1 VAGGEYSAKYN
12 AQQAATSATNAASS
26 ASASA
31 SSATASAS
39 SATSAASAQAAA
51 ETARDQT
58 FAAFDSFDDR
68 YLGAKSSDPTTDND
82 GNPLVAGALYFNTV
96 SSAMKVYTGS
106 VWVDA
111 YAAGTMFVQKAGST
125 MTGPLVLYGD
135 AIANLEPVPLQQLNA
150 GLATKAA
157 LVHTHTASQISDST
171 TAGRALLTAADAA
184 AQRTSLGLG
193 SAALLNTSGVVQQDA
208 VTGSAYLPAGS
219 TAQRPASPAAGYIR
233 YNTST
238 GKFEGYGSS
247 WGNIGGG
254 AAIGDTPP
262 SNAGAGDLW
271 WNSADG
277 HMYVYY
283 TDANSSQWVDI
294 TAWASSGA
302 YLPLSG
308 GSLSG
313 SLSVTGSISASGTL
327 GVSGNITASANLGVT
342 GTATLGALSVTGSST
357 LSALTV
363 SGQTSTGSLLVNN
376 NTIIASP
383 VFSAYASN
391 YQAVTGGTTV
401 KINFDVEEYDS
412 NSFYNNTTS
421 RFQPTIAGYYQIH
434 GILRINALNQAFWSE
449 IRKNGA
455 LYRRSQEA
463 SATSNMHQLSYDAL
477 VYMNGTTD
485 YIEIFGFCNGAGT
498 QQWGYNVKE
507 FSNWFQGFLVRAA

>member
-68 YLGAKSSDPTTDND
+68 YLGAKSSDPTVDND

-135 AIANLEPVPLQQLNA
+135 AIANLEPAPLQQLNA

-171 TAGRALLTAADAA
+171 TAGRDLLTAVDAA

-219 TAQRPASPAAGYIR
+219 TAQRPGTPAAGYIR
-233 YNTST
+233 YNTTT

-262 SNAGAGDLW
+262 ANPGAGDLW
-271 WNSADG
+271 WESDNG
-277 HMYVYY
+277 VLYVYY
-283 TDANSSQWVDI
+283 TDTNSSQWVAI
-294 TAWASSGA
+294 V
-302 YLPLSG
+302 SG
-308 GSLSG
+308 GAPVDQTPAGTIIHTARTTPPTGYLKADG
-313 SLSVTGSISASGTL
+313 SLVSRTTYATLFTAIGTTFGSGDGATTFKLPDLRGEFVRGWDDGRGIDSGRTFGSAQTDELKAHTHTYVQSTYTYPSLGNPDGAGYTTIANPSGNTTVNTGS
-327 GVSGNITASANLGVT
+327 
-342 GTATLGALSVTGSST
+342 
-357 LSALTV
+357 
-363 SGQTSTGSLLVNN
+363 
-376 NTIIASP
+376 
-383 VFSAYASN
+383 
-391 YQAVTGGTTV
+391 TGGTETRPRNV
-401 KINFDVEEYDS
+401 
-412 NSFYNNTTS
+412 
-421 RFQPTIAGYYQIH
+421 
-434 GILRINALNQAFWSE
+434 ALLACIKF
-449 IRKNGA
+449 
-455 LYRRSQEA
+455 
-463 SATSNMHQLSYDAL
+463 
-477 VYMNGTTD
+477 
-485 YIEIFGFCNGAGT
+485 
-498 QQWGYNVKE
+498 
-507 FSNWFQGFLVRAA
+507 